1 MGGHRADRRVEP
13 YDDPMAWR
21 RPVLLA
27 QRSGAPVFAG
37 RPVWA
42 GLLAEQDKADE
53 KIACICWMM
62 GFNT

>member
-1 MGGHRADRRVEP
+1 M
-13 YDDPMAWR
+13 
-21 RPVLLA
+21 LLA